1 MAQERNSIMSRI
13 FGGGKREETADA
25 PKWEDPKFI
34 REFVIAGPVRDR
46 LAALEKMAPE
56 YREWC
61 ENLSLAQIWKLQLS
75 TVDEIAAHFTGKAP
89 IAILSPL
96 NAPQPRVDEMQAVA
110 QRGKDVIAEL
120 ALARSQIT
128 DPTNLSTSRNEAVIK
143 LHDAI
148 VAAKAEARS
157 GNPYVLDH
165 AKRYPTEYG
174 FLDDGF
180 DEDSEVRAYERA
192 IETFGELNVAAV
204 NEALYE
210 IETLHQSLSDL
221 ERPEPTHNTETG
233 AYTYDVSAD
242 DAQTLTNLRANAER
256 QIDAAWQRLMA
267 FHDDGNGYVQHVAQ
281 SNAELFARV
290 NSRDSAW
297 EMFEVL
303 HEAGHAGE
311 AVPKEAYGNARLLGF
326 YERGLKE
333 LETELSIADD
343 EIGLGIEPDA
353 VHPIT
358 GYNSEISEAQ
368 WENLAARKAELES
381 ARDKI
386 PGTFENP
393 IQIGHTAEQQLRY
406 ALSSGREN
414 HTLEAIK
421 ASVNEKI
428 KHINVRLTDR
438 DSEHFISE
446 DSYATRVEANDERRF
461 LERLRDQLETVEPG
475 GHIDLSRTVKDF
487 GYDPEEAQMARW
499 NGIEYVPW
507 ATQESLDHRYK
518 VEQISSVLEQL
529 KTHDITVD
537 TSFTRIPSEYEE
549 EDEYHLGPRA
559 TSSSAPGTF
568 ENPIQIGHTAEQQ
581 MKYAFREK
589 SEAARESRVI
599 HNSKPDSVEMFRE
612 LYQDVV
618 RTGDSF
624 PIGALERHAE
634 GRLQQTYA
642 ALVLIENAKAAG
654 IIPEN
659 SKFVATGAKV
669 QDKRASKEY
678 PAAHRLPADLSIQ
691 AADGSLR
698 RLTDHLD
705 VDLGRIWVDQNI
717 FAPTDRIHRLAN
729 VADQWVED
737 GGMKTAFVSAAN
749 AVSSGK
755 MTAEE
760 ALEDIVQPGYAA
772 AHARALEKVERNFTL
787 IERQA
792 LSQRIVDQHGQPYR
806 KVPEPTVLRIKG
818 LEERAA
824 AKDVMERTLKAYS
837 RMEELSPSLRMKS
850 NLAVNGVIDNE
861 IRLREHGPNSRR
873 VLAPGEAMVEARRA
887 AGEAN
892 AALTKQMDEVIQL
905 GNKASAA
912 AVAAADPSRP
922 MEARMRAM
930 GDAGAYGEAMKTAW
944 AKLQRETGPKVVKG
958 LSDRLER
965 CGPHAGGHL
974 AAVTARLASPPKEVL
989 QASHEIDDAQE
1000 KLQRANRSQVDYGQQ
1015 NSPRTVFGQRPSPS
1029 LE

>member
-1 MAQERNSIMSRI
+1 MAQERNNIMSRF

-25 PKWEDPKFI
+25 PKWEDPKYI
-34 REFVIAGPVRDR
+34 REYVIAGPVRDR

-75 TVDEIAAHFTGKAP
+75 TADEIAAHFTGKAP
-89 IAILSPL
+89 IAILPPL
-96 NAPQPRVDEMQAVA
+96 NPPQPQDGIEWDKAMNVL
-110 QRGKDVIAEL
+110 GEL
-120 ALARSQIT
+120 ALARLQIT
-128 DPTNLSTSRNEAVIK
+128 DPTNLSTTRNEAVIR
-143 LHDAI
+143 LHDAV
-148 VAAKAEARS
+148 VAAKAEASS
-157 GNPYVLDH
+157 GNRYVLDH

-192 IETFGELNVAAV
+192 IETFGELNVSAV

-233 AYTYDVSAD
+233 TYTYDVSAD
-242 DAQTLTNLRANAER
+242 DAQALKNLRANAER
-256 QIDAAWQRLMA
+256 QIEAAWQRLTA
-267 FHDDGNGYVQHVAQ
+267 FHDHGNGYVQHVAQ

-290 NSRDSAW
+290 NLD
-297 EMFEVL
+297 
-303 HEAGHAGE
+303 
-311 AVPKEAYGNARLLGF
+311 
-326 YERGLKE
+326 
-333 LETELSIADD
+333 
-343 EIGLGIEPDA
+343 
-353 VHPIT
+353 
-358 GYNSEISEAQ
+358 
-368 WENLAARKAELES
+368 ARKAELES
-381 ARDKI
+381 TRDKI

-406 ALSSGREN
+406 ALSSGSEN

-475 GHIDLSRTVKDF
+475 GHIDLSRTVKDY

-499 NGIEYVPW
+499 NGIDYVPW
-507 ATQESLDHRYK
+507 ATQESLDHRHY
-518 VEQISSVLEQL
+518 VEQISGVLEQL

-537 TSFTRIPSEYEE
+537 TSFTRIPSEFEE

-581 MKYAFREK
+581 MNYAFREK
-589 SEAARESRVI
+589 SEAPRERRVI

-737 GGMKTAFVSAAN
+737 GGMKTAFVNAAN

-818 LEERAA
+818 LDERAA

-944 AKLQRETGPKVVKG
+944 AKLQSETGPKVVKG

-989 QASHEIDDAQE
+989 QASHEIDDARD
-1000 KLQRANRSQVDYGQQ
+1000 KLQRANRSQVDYVQQ